1 MFINH
6 KHKFIFIHIPKN
18 AGTSIRNS
26 FNINGYD
33 KKVVS
38 KRYPH
43 STCSEIKKYI
53 GDNIWNEYYK
63 FSFVRNPFDRLVS
76 FYHFHKSDQY
86 KHKVGRERAY
96 TQSFK
101 DWVIDTKDKN
111 VIQTQS
117 DYLDEQINFIG
128 SFENLQEDFNLVCN
142 QMDILPYKL
151 PHYNQSQH
159 DSWDTYYDDE
169 LTDFVL
175 NRYQK
180 DFINFYEKKAEK
192 FGRKMA
198 KDYLKI
204 NRKNIY

>member
-6 KHKFIFIHIPKN
+6 KHKVIFIHIPKN

-128 SFENLQEDFNLVCN
+128 SFENLQEDFNSVCN
-142 QMDILPYKL
+142 QMDIPPYKL

-180 DFINFYEKKAEK
+180 DFINFYEKKA
-192 FGRKMA
+192 
-198 KDYLKI
+198 
-204 NRKNIY
+204 

>member
-6 KHKFIFIHIPKN
+6 KHKFIFIHVPKN

-38 KRYPH
+38 RRYPH

-53 GDNIWNEYYK
+53 GDDTWNEYYK
-63 FSFVRNPFDRLVS
+63 FSFVRHPFDRLVS
-76 FYHFHKSDQY
+76 FYHFHKSNQY

-96 TQSFK
+96 TQTFK
-101 DWVIDTKDKN
+101 EWVMNTKDKN

-128 SFENLQEDFNLVCN
+128 CYEDLQEDFNSVCN
-142 QMDILPYKL
+142 QIGIPSYELW
-151 PHYNQSQH
+151 STF
-159 DSWDTYYDDE
+159 WDDE
-169 LTDFVL
+169 LNKYILDKYQRDFQ
-175 NRYQK
+175 NFAYS
-180 DFINFYEKKAEK
+180 INVVRN
-192 FGRKMA
+192 GV
-198 KDYLKI
+198 
-204 NRKNIY
+204 

>member
-159 DSWDTYYDDE
+159 DSSDTYYDDE

-180 DFINFYEKKAEK
+180 DFINFYEKKAWLVLQFFRI
-192 FGRKMA
+192 FGYNGWNTK
-198 KDYLKI
+198 
-204 NRKNIY
+204 

>member
-33 KKVVS
+33 KHIVS

-43 STCSEIKKYI
+43 STCSEIKDYLKN
-53 GDNIWNEYYK
+53 GHNKHRVSEEIWNSYYK
-63 FSFVRNPFDRLVS
+63 FSFVRHPFDRLVS
-76 FYHFHKSDQY
+76 FYHFHKSSQY

-96 TQSFK
+96 AQTFK
-101 DWVIDTKDKN
+101 EWVMNTKDKN

-128 SFENLQEDFNLVCN
+128 CYENLQEDFNSVCN
-142 QMDILPYKL
+142 QIGIPPYEL

-159 DSWDTYYDDE
+159 EHWSTFWDDE
-169 LTDFVL
+169 LNEYILDKYQQDFQ
-175 NRYQK
+175 NFAYS
-180 DFINFYEKKAEK
+180 INVVRN
-192 FGRKMA
+192 G
-198 KDYLKI
+198 I
-204 NRKNIY
+204 KNN

>member
-142 QMDILPYKL
+142 QMDISPYKL

-180 DFINFYEKKAEK
+180 DFINFYEKKA
-192 FGRKMA
+192 
-198 KDYLKI
+198 
-204 NRKNIY
+204 

>member
-180 DFINFYEKKAEK
+180 DFINFYEKKAWLVLQFFRI
-192 FGRKMA
+192 FGYNGWNTK
-198 KDYLKI
+198 
-204 NRKNIY
+204 

>member
-6 KHKFIFIHIPKN
+6 KHKFIFIHVPKN

-38 KRYPH
+38 RRYPH
-43 STCSEIKKYI
+43 STCSEIKKYC
-53 GDNIWNEYYK
+53 GEEVWNSYYR
-63 FSFVRNPFDRLVS
+63 FAFVRNPFDRLVS
-76 FYHFHKSDQY
+76 FYHFHKSNQY

-96 TQSFK
+96 TQTFK
-101 DWVIDTKDKN
+101 EWVMNTKDKN

-128 SFENLQEDFNLVCN
+128 CYEDLQKDFNSVCN
-142 QMDILPYKL
+142 QIGIPSYER

-159 DSWDTYYDDE
+159 EHWSTFWDDE
-169 LTDFVL
+169 LNEYILDKYQRDFQ
-175 NRYQK
+175 NFAYS
-180 DFINFYEKKAEK
+180 INVVRN
-192 FGRKMA
+192 GV
-198 KDYLKI
+198 
-204 NRKNIY
+204 